1 MNSSKSN
8 YIPGM
13 CNIGPAERRMRRVTG
28 FMSLSSGI
36 ILLIILVM
44 TDVSSA
50 WRLLL
55 FIPFTV
61 AASGFLQDAFHFCA
75 AFGIK
80 GVYNVINSQG
90 VTDNV
95 ELEEYRK
102 KDVRKAGLIIS
113 LSVGIGIAATALAF
127 LV

>member
-1 MNSSKSN
+1 MKSSKSE

-13 CNIGPAERRMRRVTG
+13 CNIGPAERQMRRVTG
-28 FMSLSSGI
+28 FLSLSSGV
-36 ILLIILVM
+36 ILLIVLVM
-44 TDVSSA
+44 TDAPSV

-55 FIPFTV
+55 FIPFAG

-75 AFGIK
+75 AFGLK

-95 ELEEYRK
+95 ELEEYRQ
-102 KDVRKAGLIIS
+102 KDVRKAVQIVV
-113 LSVGIGIAATALAF
+113 LSGVIGVALTALTF